1 MTNSDIRNLALAAVG
16 GALEFYEFVIFIF
29 FTPIIAKLFFPPDL
43 PEWVR
48 QAQTFGIFAAG
59 YLARPLG
66 GMVLAHFGDTRGRKR
81 VFTWSVLLMA
91 HSHADHRIVADLRIR
106 RKLRPF
112 PAASDALTQ
121 GAALGGEIPGAWVF
135 VRE

>member
-81 VFTWSVLLMA
+81 VFT
-91 HSHADHRIVADLRIR
+91 
-106 RKLRPF
+106 
-112 PAASDALTQ
+112 T
-121 GAALGGEIPGAWVF
+121 
-135 VRE
+135 